1 MSTKKNSTPKTE
13 TQSDLPS
20 IQVRVDRLNI
30 RDSNIKAFVSANIG
44 GAFAI
49 HGIKVI
55 DSEKGLFVSMPQ
67 SSYQKAG
74 GRTKYIDIFHAVTA
88 EARTKLNGKVLEA
101 YEQAKE
107 EQQTKE
113 ENEMHGFSQSM

>member
-1 MSTKKNSTPKTE
+1 MPAKKNAAPSKT
-13 TQSDLPS
+13 DLPS
-20 IQVRVDRLNI
+20 IQVRVDRINN
-30 RDSNIKAFVSANIG
+30 RDSTIKAFVSANIG

-74 GRTKYIDIFHAVTA
+74 GKTKYVDIFHAVTA
-88 EARTKLNGKVLEA
+88 EARTELNGKVLEA
-101 YEQAKE
+101 YEQE
-107 EQQTKE
+107 MGEQQAEE
-113 ENEMHGFSQSM
+113 ENEMPGFSQSM